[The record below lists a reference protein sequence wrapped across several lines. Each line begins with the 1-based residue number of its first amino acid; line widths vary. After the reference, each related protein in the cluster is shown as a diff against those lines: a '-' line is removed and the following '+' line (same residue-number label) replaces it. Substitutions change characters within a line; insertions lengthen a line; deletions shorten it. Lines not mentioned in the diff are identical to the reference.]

1 MRNIYIFFQLTKAN
15 LNALLSFKID
25 FLVSFFAGLLSQ
37 TIGILFLSVLFMNIP
52 SVADWNVYQVGI
64 LYGFI
69 FFAEGIM
76 TLSFQGTFG
85 LANQVRSGTLDQYL
99 LRPLPISTQIYGQ
112 RTNLAGLGTSITG
125 LAVITY
131 SILKLDMVL
140 PLWKINLL
148 ILSLILGA
156 VIRVNINFAFNSISL
171 WLEGA
176 AGVGGTVYSLQELAK
191 YPIDIY
197 PRAFQVMLLT
207 LFPFAAISYVP
218 AAVILNKIEPLFY
231 IILPIVTV
239 VIVVIRKFIFWQA
252 LKVYEGAGN

>member
-1 MRNIYIFFQLTKAN
+1 MRSIRIFTQMTKAN
-15 LNALLSFKID
+15 LKALMSFKID

-52 SVADWNVYQVGI
+52 SVAGWNVYQIGI
-64 LYGFI
+64 LYGYI
-69 FFAEGIM
+69 FFAEGIL

-85 LANQVRSGTLDQYL
+85 LTNQVRNGTLDQYL

-112 RTNLAGLGTSITG
+112 RTNLAGLGTSMTG
-125 LAVITY
+125 LTVIVY

-140 PLWKINLL
+140 PIWKFILL
-148 ILSLILGA
+148 IVSLILGA
-156 VIRVNINFAFNSISL
+156 VIRVNINFAFNSISV

-176 AGVGGTVYSLQELAK
+176 SGIGGTVYSLQELAK

-197 PRAFQVMLLT
+197 PRAFQVMLLS

-218 AAVILNKIEPLFY
+218 TAVILDKKESLFF

-239 VIVVIRKFIFWQA
+239 VIVILRKIIFGLA
-252 LKVYEGAGN
+252 LKAYEGAGN